1 MNGLQRPPAAHW
13 RSRLPLEGQV
23 GPLTFLLQNRPTAVT
38 CFLVMFAAA
47 STFGGGGRMSPAWLH

>member
-1 MNGLQRPPAAHW
+1 M
-13 RSRLPLEGQV
+13 

-38 CFLVMFAAA
+38 CFLVMFVAA